1 MSENLTQIL
10 TSGGLIITH
19 SLFTLAIGFYLI
31 TCLQWFSYKFERV
44 LFHFTKPAW
53 HVFFAIVPVVLYY
66 TTGKFFWI
74 YFYFAMVPSLYLWH
88 KRLDKKLVFTPRV
101 KRFFIILTIALVLE
115 NIFCYISVK
124 CQNLGVILPLAIS
137 FILSFMLEKMNFK
150 MYEKAALKKLENM
163 KELKIVL
170 ITASFGKT
178 SIKNFLFEILKDD
191 FKCHKTPRSVNTLA
205 GLIQDVNSNL
215 ASDTQIYIAEA
226 GARLKGDIAE
236 ITAFLRPQI
245 VIVGEIGAQHIEYF
259 KTLENIRATKLE
271 ALGSNR
277 LEKAFVHSST
287 LAKESEKIEIFDK
300 NLNEIEAN
308 LEGVKFSLDGFK
320 FSSPLLGK
328 FNCANLAACIK
339 TALYLG
345 LKADKTQNL
354 ISKLKNVEHRLQRID
369 AGGKIIIDDSF
380 NGNFNGMSASY
391 ELVESYEGRKV
402 LITPGIVESTAED
415 NEKLSKII
423 NEIFDIVMI
432 SSSLNA
438 ASLLKYLTKPNI
450 IIIKDKAK
458 MQEILAQNTRAG
470 DLILFS
476 NDAPSFM

>member
-10 TSGGLIITH
+10 IQSGLVASHI
-19 SLFTLAIGFYLI
+19 LFTLALGFYLI

-44 LFHFTKPAW
+44 FFHFTKPVW
-53 HVFFAIVPVVLYY
+53 HVFFAIIPIVLYY
-66 TTGKFFWI
+66 TTSKFFWI

-88 KRLDKKLVFTPRV
+88 KKLDKKLVFTPRV
-101 KRFFIILTIALVLE
+101 KRFFSILALALVLE
-115 NIFCYISVK
+115 NVFCFISAK
-124 CQNLGVILPLAIS
+124 CQNLGIILPLVLS
-137 FILSFMLEKMNFK
+137 FILSFILEKMNFK
-150 MYEKAALKKLENM
+150 TYEKAAIKNLKEI
-163 KELKIVL
+163 KELKIIL

-191 FKCHKTPRSVNTLA
+191 FRCHKTPRSVNTLA
-205 GLIQDVNSNL
+205 GLIQDVNNNL
-215 ASDTQIYIAEA
+215 AADTQIYIAEA

-236 ITAFLRPQI
+236 ITAFLQPQI

-259 KTLENIRATKLE
+259 KTLDNIRSTKLE
-271 ALGSNR
+271 ALGSKR

-287 LAKESEKIEIFDK
+287 LAKESEKVEIFDK
-300 NLNEIEAN
+300 NLKDIKAN
-308 LEGVKFSLDGFK
+308 LEGINFSLDEVK

-328 FNCANLAACIK
+328 FNCTNLAVCVK

-345 LKADKTQNL
+345 LEPSKVQNL

-380 NGNFNGMSASY
+380 NGNFNGMSVSY
-391 ELVESYEGRKV
+391 ELVSGYEGRKV
-402 LITPGIVESTAED
+402 LITPGIVESTAEE
-415 NEKLSKII
+415 NKKLSKII
-423 NEIFDIVMI
+423 NETFDVVMI

-438 ASLLKYLTKPNI
+438 VSLLKYLTKPKI
-450 IIIKDKAK
+450 IIIKDKSK
-458 MQEILAQNTRAG
+458 MQEILAQNTKAG

>member
-1 MSENLTQIL
+1 MQIL
-10 TSGGLIITH
+10 IQSGTVISHFI
-19 SLFTLAIGFYLI
+19 FTLTLGFYLI

-44 LFHFTKPAW
+44 LFHFTKPVW
-53 HVFFAIVPVVLYY
+53 HVFFAIVPIVLYY

-74 YFYFAMVPSLYLWH
+74 YFYFAMLPSLYLWH
-88 KRLDKKLVFTPRV
+88 KKLDKKLVFTPRV
-101 KRFFIILTIALVLE
+101 KRFFIILALALTLE
-115 NIFCYISVK
+115 NIFCLIFAK
-124 CQNLGVILPLAIS
+124 CQNLGVILPLTLS
-137 FILSFMLEKMNFK
+137 FILSFMFEKMNFK
-150 MYEKAALKKLENM
+150 AYEKSAAKKLEDI
-163 KELKIVL
+163 KELKIIL

-191 FKCHKTPRSVNTLA
+191 FRCHKTPRSVNTLA
-205 GLIQDVNSNL
+205 GLIQDVNNNL
-215 ASDTQIYIAEA
+215 AADTQIYIAEA

-236 ITAFLRPQI
+236 ITEFLKPQI

-259 KTLENIRATKLE
+259 KTLDNIRSTKLE
-271 ALGSNR
+271 ALSSKR
-277 LEKAFVHSST
+277 LKKAFVHSST
-287 LAKESEKIEIFDK
+287 LAKEGRKVEIFDK
-300 NLNEIEAN
+300 DLSDIKAN
-308 LEGVKFSLDGFK
+308 LDGINFSLDGVK
-320 FSSPLLGK
+320 FHSPLLGK
-328 FNCANLAACIK
+328 FNSVNLAVCVK

-345 LKADKTQNL
+345 LDVNKVQNL

-391 ELVESYEGRKV
+391 ELVASYEGRKV
-402 LITPGIVESTAED
+402 LITPGIVESTAEE

-423 NEIFDIVMI
+423 NEIFDVVMI

-438 ASLLKYLTKPNI
+438 VALLKYLTKPKI

-458 MQEILAQNTRAG
+458 MQEMLAQNTRAG

-476 NDAPSFM
+476 NDTPSFM

>member
-1 MSENLTQIL
+1 MSENFTQIL
-10 TSGGLIITH
+10 IQSGL
-19 SLFTLAIGFYLI
+19 TLSHFLLTMALGFYLI

-44 LFHFTKPAW
+44 LFHFTKPLW
-53 HVFFAIVPVVLYY
+53 HVFFAIIPVVLYY

-74 YFYFAMVPSLYLWH
+74 YFYFAMIPSLYMWH
-88 KRLDKKLVFTPRV
+88 KKLDKKLVFTPRV
-101 KRFFIILTIALVLE
+101 KRFFIILAISIIVE
-115 NIFCYISVK
+115 NVFCFILVK
-124 CQNLGVILPLAIS
+124 CQNLGVILPLTLS
-137 FILSFMLEKMNFK
+137 FILSFILEKINFK
-150 MYEKAALKKLENM
+150 TYQNSAEKKLLSM
-163 KELKIVL
+163 PELKIIL

-205 GLIQDVNSNL
+205 GLIQDINTNL
-215 ASDTQIYIAEA
+215 TKDTQIYIAEA
-226 GARLKGDIAE
+226 GARVKGDIAQ
-236 ITAFLRPQI
+236 ITELLSPQI

-259 KTLENIRATKLE
+259 KTIENVRKTKLE
-271 ALGSNR
+271 ALGSKR
-277 LEKAFVHSST
+277 LLKAFVHSST
-287 LAKESEKIEIFDK
+287 LAKESENVEIFDQ
-300 NLNEIEAN
+300 NLSEVEAN
-308 LEGVKFSLDGFK
+308 LNGLSFSLDGIK

-328 FNCANLAACIK
+328 FNCTNLAVCVK
-339 TALYLG
+339 TAIYLG
-345 LKADKTQNL
+345 LNSEKIQNSL
-354 ISKLKNVEHRLQRID
+354 NRLKNVEHRLERLD

-391 ELVESYEGRKV
+391 ELVSSYEGRKV

-423 NEIFDIVMI
+423 NEIFDVVMI

-438 ASLLKYLTKPNI
+438 VSLLKYLTKPKI
-450 IIIKDKAK
+450 IIIKDKEK
-458 MQEILAQNTRAG
+458 MQEILAQNTKAG